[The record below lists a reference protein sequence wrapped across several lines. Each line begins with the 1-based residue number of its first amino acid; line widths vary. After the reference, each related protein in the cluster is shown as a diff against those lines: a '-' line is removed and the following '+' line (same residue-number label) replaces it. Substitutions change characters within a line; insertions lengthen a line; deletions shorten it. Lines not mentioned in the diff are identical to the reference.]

1 MSAKWRTNPNTNLL
15 VLLGLT
21 IFLLWYFGAFNPR
34 TLAKLPNVTA
44 FLANAFPPDPR
55 PTPLL
60 LLSMLETVLI
70 ALAGTVIAVLISV
83 PLASMSTRS
92 LFSTPVTTFF
102 RLLLSVIRTV
112 PSILWALLFVITVG
126 LGPLAGV
133 LGTAMYSIGY
143 LGKLLY
149 EAFDVVDREVLDSVR
164 MSGAGKIALMRY
176 VVIPES
182 ANYIISQSI
191 FMFEYNVRA
200 STILGL
206 VGAGGIGFYI
216 LSYVQVLDYR
226 SLTTTLL
233 IVLAFVVIFDLI
245 SSRLRSR
252 FLPA

>member
-1 MSAKWRTNPNTNLL
+1 MRTSWQLGPNTNFLMLL
-15 VLLGLT
+15 SAT
-21 IFLLWYFGAFNPR
+21 ILLLWYFDAFNPR
-34 TLAKLPNVTA
+34 TLAKLPNLGA
-44 FLANAFPPDPR
+44 FISNALPPNPA
-55 PTPLL
+55 PIPVL
-60 LLSMLETVLI
+60 LLSMVETVMI
-70 ALAGTVIAVLISV
+70 ALAGTVIAVLIAV
-83 PLASMSTRS
+83 PLATLSTRS

-126 LGPLAGV
+126 FGPLAGV
-133 LGTAMYSIGY
+133 LGTAMYSLGY

-149 EAFDVVDREVLDSVR
+149 EAFDVVNKEVLDAVR
-164 MSGAGKIALMRY
+164 MTGAGKLALMRY

-233 IVLAFVVIFDLI
+233 VVLVFVVAFDFI
-245 SSRLRSR
+245 SSKLRSR
-252 FLPA
+252 FLPS